1 MSSILIYSKPGCAF
15 CDKAKALLQMKKI
28 DFTESVLGQDILS
41 EDFQSLF
48 PEVRAVPFIIID
60 GVKIG
65 GYDKLVEWVD
75 RRPEYLAG

>member
-1 MSSILIYSKPGCAF
+1 MSNIVIYSKTGCAF
-15 CDKAKALLQMKKI
+15 CDKAKGFLQTKNI
-28 DFTESVLGQDILS
+28 SFTESVLGKDILT

-48 PEVRAVPFIIID
+48 PEVRTVPFIVID

-75 RRPEYLAG
+75 GRPQFIAG